1 MLNELAHLPANVERQ
16 RTRRSLVVALVVSIA
31 LHAALLGLAPG
42 FVEERQPA
50 VKLGALEVILRVP
63 AEPLPVAAPE
73 PASQPAQPEPAPQP
87 VQPTPEQP
95 EAASA
100 AAQSRARPGPGI
112 ALPVPSDAR
121 ADPDRSFVVA
131 PARSSDPLPAVPEQ
145 RAPAAEAQV
154 TLASFS
160 AAYLNNPAPRYPDA
174 ARRLGQEGTV
184 TLRVLVTVDGMPAR
198 VDLEQSSGSP
208 HLDGAALERVRN
220 WRFKPA
226 WQGSVPVESWV
237 IVPIV
242 FRLEGAS

>member
-1 MLNELAHLPANVERQ
+1 MLNELAHLPADAERR
-16 RTRRSLVVALVVSIA
+16 RTRWSLVVAFVVSIA

-50 VKLGALEVILRVP
+50 VRLGALEVILRVP
-63 AEPLPVAAPE
+63 AEPLPVAVPE
-73 PASQPAQPEPAPQP
+73 PAPQPVPAEPAPQP
-87 VQPTPEQP
+87 VQPAPAQP
-95 EAASA
+95 EMAAT
-100 AAQSRARPGPGI
+100 AAQAKSRPGPGI
-112 ALPVPSDAR
+112 ALPVPSDSQS
-121 ADPDRSFVVA
+121 DPDRSFVIA
-131 PARSSDPLPAVPEQ
+131 PARSSDPLPTVPEQ
-145 RAPAAEAQV
+145 KAPAAEAQI
-154 TLASFS
+154 TPASFS

-198 VDLEQSSGSP
+198 VDMEQSSGSP